1 MKRKILHPTLIAACL
16 AVVIGLSATVLV
28 TSCQKESIVP
38 EPELSKGVQ
47 PQADWAYLDFT
58 ADYAGV
64 IESPCD
70 SNAMIITEA
79 INRMNNKQQ
88 DGWWEITATS
98 PEQVKM
104 SARLFEYVRQ
114 VAERSNAILQETLK
128 NAASVPHTR
137 MLGELP
143 IDDMLQPNDCVAC
156 CVDRLS
162 QFLKYPDVNYAR
174 ANSYVSSTY
183 GDGVP
188 QNKVLPTL
196 QYFYGRNNVSSI
208 SKGSLRNVD
217 MSQSGVMITY
227 STGGGNG
234 HAVVYISTAED
245 GSYNVYDAQQNR
257 VDQIAP
263 GSVTGIYHVLKNN

>member
-1 MKRKILHPTLIAACL
+1 MKRKFTSRLILASL
-16 AVVIGLSATVLV
+16 AVVFTVSAGVLA
-28 TSCQKESIVP
+28 TSCQKEAVTP
-38 EPELSKGVQ
+38 EPELSKDVQ
-47 PQADWAYLDFT
+47 PQADWTYLDFT

-70 SNAMIITEA
+70 SNALIVTEA
-79 INRMNNKQQ
+79 IDRMNHKQQ

-104 SARLFEYVRQ
+104 SAALFEYVCQ
-114 VAERSNAILQETLK
+114 IAERSNAILRETLK
-128 NAASVPHTR
+128 NAASVPRTR

-143 IDDMLQPNDCVAC
+143 IDDLLQPNDCVAHC
-156 CVDRLS
+156 IDRLS
-162 QFLKYPDVNYAR
+162 DFLKYPDANYAA
-174 ANSYVSSTY
+174 ANSFVSSTY

-196 QYFYGRNNVSSI
+196 QYFYGRINVSSI

-227 STGGGNG
+227 STGGSNG
-234 HAVVYISTAED
+234 HAVIYIYRRRRMARIISTIL
-245 GSYNVYDAQQNR
+245 SK
-257 VDQIAP
+257 I
-263 GSVTGIYHVLKNN
+263 